1 MRTPSRRTVGKFMV
15 AVGIISIVVSL
26 VGVIVGQ
33 RVIGQVE
40 NSVDDSLV
48 LTNQALEVVVDSI
61 QTTSTIV
68 TTVRSGVSSISAT
81 LDTLNTSIGDTTT
94 AIEGSTDFLGT
105 SLPQALDAV
114 SNVLPT
120 IESVAR
126 SVDSALRVISQAPFG
141 PDYNPA
147 KPFDQA
153 IGDLN
158 TALDPLPDQLRTLA
172 GQFDGLTDSSKKI
185 SDQLTTLSSD
195 VERLDRQLADVATLV
210 DRYATTA
217 ATAQVVT
224 EQSRNNLESSARV
237 ARVVLVLLG
246 LVFALGQVVPIWIG
260 KELLNEPESD
270 EVDAPRVDAA

>member
-15 AVGIISIVVSL
+15 AIGIISIVVSL

-68 TTVRSGVSSISAT
+68 TTVRSGVSNISAT

-120 IESVAR
+120 IESVAH

-172 GQFDGLTDSSKKI
+172 GQFDGLTDSSTKI